1 VILVGQNKM
10 ESLRQMG
17 LNGGDITIS
26 GFSFSP
32 FNGDYKIKSFGWN
45 LISNCPE
52 TYEWILELED
62 TELL

>member
-1 VILVGQNKM
+1 
-10 ESLRQMG
+10 MG